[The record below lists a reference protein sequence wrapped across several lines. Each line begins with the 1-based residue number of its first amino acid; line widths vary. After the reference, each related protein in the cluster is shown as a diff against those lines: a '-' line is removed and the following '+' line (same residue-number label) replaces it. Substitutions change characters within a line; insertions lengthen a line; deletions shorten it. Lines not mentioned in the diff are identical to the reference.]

1 MGSFSGGS
9 TGVTINS
16 TQPISPNAGEI
27 WVNNSINKMYY
38 RNAANSA
45 WIELTQA
52 EYHTFT
58 AAETFNPRQ
67 QTGLT
72 KIFVDYTNQSG
83 GKLDFKKDGTT
94 VKTMQDSDTT
104 KVYET
109 IVNPSSSLSFVGG
122 DKTFGF
128 TNIVN
133 EGTPTL
139 SGGSGNS
146 DLQLFWK
153 PDGTVLYRFR
163 RNSSTNYQAWLQ
175 QFTNNGDPFD
185 PTASFTY
192 NGETSATVTG
202 MDYFNGGRWLGFNT
216 DGTKIIGFNLEQGGF
231 TKLIRSYNLST
242 AWDVTTMST
251 TENDNYNPTQGTA
264 NSQQWACMSSDGT
277 KLYHGNYGTLYQYNL
292 STPFSLSSASYSG
305 KSKGGFNISV
315 PSAIYVNKEATE
327 VYYHDNYSGG
337 RLRIYY
343 FGTAGDISTV
353 DTTTGYTTYSNVG
366 TGSSNAYGVNWD
378 NGIHITYQGGNTFKN
393 ISSPLG
399 GTITARIVN

>member
-9 TGVTINS
+9 TGVSINS
-16 TQPISPNAGEI
+16 SEPISPNAGEI
-27 WVNNSINKMYY
+27 WVNNSTNKMYY
-38 RNAANSA
+38 RNAANSG

-72 KIFVDYTNQSG
+72 KIFVDYNQQSG
-83 GKLDFKKDGTT
+83 GKLDFKKDGTI

-122 DKTFGF
+122 DKKFGF
-128 TNIVN
+128 TNITT
-133 EGTPTL
+133 EGTPSL

-163 RNSSTNYQAWLQ
+163 RNSGANYQAWLQ

-185 PTASFTY
+185 ATASFTY

-202 MDYFNGGRWLGFNT
+202 MDYFVGGRWLSFNS
-216 DGTKIIGFNLEQGGF
+216 DGTKIIGFNNEQGGF
-231 TKLIRSYNLST
+231 TKLIRSYNLTT

-251 TENDNYNPTQGTA
+251 TENDNYNPTQGSA
-264 NSQQWACMSSDGT
+264 NSQQWACMSANGDR
-277 KLYHGNYGTLYQYNL
+277 LYHGNYGTVYQYNL

-305 KSKGGFNISV
+305 NSKSVGVGTPYGF
-315 PSAIYVNKEATE
+315 YVNADSSELY
-327 VYYHDNYSGG
+327 VHGSNSSGTI
-337 RLRIYY
+337 RKYV
-343 FGTAGDISTV
+343 FGTAGNLSTL
-353 DTTTGYTTYSNVG
+353 DTVNYTDYTGVG
-366 TGSSNAYGVNWD
+366 TASTNAYGLNWD
-378 NGIHITYQGGNTFKN
+378 NGFHVCYSGSTTFKN
-393 ISSPLG
+393 IGSALG